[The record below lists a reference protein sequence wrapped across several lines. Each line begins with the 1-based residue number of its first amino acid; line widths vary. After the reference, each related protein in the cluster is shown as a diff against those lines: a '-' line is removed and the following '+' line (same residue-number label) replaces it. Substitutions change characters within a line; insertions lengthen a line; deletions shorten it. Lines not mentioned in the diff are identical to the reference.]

1 MRHPPRRA
9 AEQRAPS
16 ASCRGQALPSSHS
29 SGGPFCQR
37 KSRDIDGRPHPGNPP
52 SSAAGCPRVSGA
64 ASVRPGTTV
73 YRWVDHTAE
82 LELRVDA
89 DSEAGVFRAALDA
102 LGELLGD
109 DEDGDHEP
117 VSREVAVEAPDRPA
131 LLAAWLEELVYLA
144 ESEGLVPERAEPLA
158 VEAGR

>member
-1 MRHPPRRA
+1 M
-9 AEQRAPS
+9 
-16 ASCRGQALPSSHS
+16 
-29 SGGPFCQR
+29 
-37 KSRDIDGRPHPGNPP
+37 
-52 SSAAGCPRVSGA
+52 
-64 ASVRPGTTV
+64 

-117 VSREVAVEAPDRPA
+117 ISREVAVEAPDRPA

-158 VEAGR
+158 VEAGRLTAVVTGRRGAPPHLVKGVTFHRLAFDDADGSWRATVVLDV